1 MTRVN
6 VIKNRIKLKKQIERK
21 KSNIDKFENI
31 LSKELEKRKK
41 KSYN

>member
-6 VIKNRIKLKKQIERK
+6 VIKNRINLKKQIERK
-21 KSNIDKFENI
+21 KSNSNKFENI

-41 KSYN
+41 IC